1 MQMVSLVWGV
11 FAFIGMVIALL
22 PILGGLNWFNLPFA
36 GVGVILSLIALTTSK
51 SSNKG
56 TAIVALVANGIAA
69 AIAGIRLLL
78 GGGIM

>member
-11 FAFIGMVIALL
+11 FAFIGMVIAFL
-22 PILGGLNWFNLPFA
+22 PFLGVLKWFNLPFA
-36 GVGVILSLIALTTSK
+36 GVGVILSLIALATSK

-69 AIAGIRLLL
+69 AIAGIRLFL